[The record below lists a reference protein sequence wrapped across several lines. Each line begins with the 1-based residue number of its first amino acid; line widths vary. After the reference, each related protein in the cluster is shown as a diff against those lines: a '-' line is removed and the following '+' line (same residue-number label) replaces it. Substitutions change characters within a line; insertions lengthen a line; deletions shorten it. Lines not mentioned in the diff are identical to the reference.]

1 MADTVETSNISRRR
15 RNAQTLGRADY
26 AAKRHEIV
34 EIAAKVFKE
43 KGFMS
48 TTLAD
53 IGRVAGLDRATL
65 YYYIGSKEELFRVSV
80 EGILDNNIKE
90 AERLLKATSLGAR
103 ERLEQLVGIL
113 MNSYVEN
120 YPQMYVYIQEQMH
133 QVAKDKSN
141 WAKEMQRKTRHFETA
156 VVSILTEGMA
166 EGSLRD
172 DINVRIAAYSLFGMF
187 NWTHRWFNP
196 SGKLSAAEIIDSF
209 CKIFFDGMEQKPK
222 RAAKAA
228 APKRKKAA

>member
-1 MADTVETSNISRRR
+1 MSNTVETSNISRRR
-15 RNAQTLGRADY
+15 RNMQTLGRAEY
-26 AAKRHEIV
+26 EAKRREIV
-34 EIAAKVFKE
+34 DIAVKVFKD

-53 IGRVAGLDRATL
+53 IGREAGLDRATL
-65 YYYIGSKEELFRVSV
+65 YYYIGSKEERFRGSV
-80 EGILDNNIKE
+80 EGIRDNNIAE
-90 AERLLKATSLGAR
+90 AERLLNETALNAR
-103 ERLEQLVGIL
+103 ERLERLVGIL

-156 VVSILTEGMA
+156 VTSILTQGVA

-172 DINVRIAAYSLFGMF
+172 DIDIRIAAYGLFGMF

-196 SGKLSAAEIIDSF
+196 AGKLSARDIIESF
-209 CKIFFDGMEQKPK
+209 CKIFFDGMERQAEPKKP
-222 RAAKAA
+222 AKA
-228 APKRKKAA
+228 KKGA